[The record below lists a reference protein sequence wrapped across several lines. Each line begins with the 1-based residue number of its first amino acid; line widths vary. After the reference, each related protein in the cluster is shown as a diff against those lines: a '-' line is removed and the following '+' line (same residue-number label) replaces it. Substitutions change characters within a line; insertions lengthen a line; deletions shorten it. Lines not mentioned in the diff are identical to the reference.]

1 MSLFTQYH
9 MQGMVLFAGVPAIE
23 SLAPLYLVK
32 LKPSIPL
39 GAADVPTVACI
50 LQFRNSY
57 LCSAFDFLFVLVS
70 ILRNTKVNLIIG
82 KNIVEIS
89 VKILGK
95 DGAISCFRVS

>member
-57 LCSAFDFLFVLVS
+57 LCVLVQ
-70 ILRNTKVNLIIG
+70 LLIFF
-82 KNIVEIS
+82 
-89 VKILGK
+89 L
-95 DGAISCFRVS
+95 CWCPF